1 MAEDF
6 QVTAGVTAIRREPH
20 DAAMMDSQLL
30 GGEVFSVEEEAD
42 GWARGVSRHDGYAG
56 YVDMAAL
63 SAPVL
68 IPTHRV
74 SALRTYVFSEPDL
87 KSAPRFL
94 LSLNAKIAAGRRE
107 GKFIES
113 QRQGWIFNGHL
124 SALDATEPDWVAVAE
139 RFEHAPYLWGG
150 KESLGLD
157 CSGLIQTSLEAAGT
171 RIPRD
176 SGDQEAWARAR
187 WNALPVS
194 EALTGLHRG
203 DLVFWPGHV
212 GVMTDGVHLLH
223 ANAFHMATAR
233 EPLNLAVRR
242 IAQHHAPLS
251 GIFRAPG
258 VRL

>member
-6 QVTAGVTAIRREPH
+6 QVSAGVAAIRRAPQ
-20 DAAMMDSQLL
+20 DDAMMDSQLL

-42 GWARGVSRHDGYAG
+42 GWARGVSRHDSYEG

-74 SALRTYVFSEPDL
+74 SAMRTYVFSEPDL

-94 LSLNAKIAAGRRE
+94 VSLNAKIAAGKRE
-107 GKFIES
+107 GKFTES
-113 QRQGWIFNGHL
+113 QRQGWIFTGHL
-124 SALDATEPDWVAVAE
+124 SPLAAIEPDWVAVAE
-139 RFEHAPYLWGG
+139 RFLHSPYLWGG

-157 CSGLIQTSLEAAGT
+157 CSGLVQMSLEAAGT

-187 WNALPVS
+187 WSAVPVS
-194 EALTGLHRG
+194 DLYSGLQRG

-212 GVMTDGVHLLH
+212 GIMTDAVQLLH
-223 ANAFHMATAR
+223 ANAFHMATAL
-233 EPLNLAVRR
+233 EPLALAARR
-242 IAQHHAPLS
+242 IAHNHAPVS
-251 GIFRAPG
+251 GIYRAAG
-258 VRL
+258 AIA

>member
-6 QVTAGVTAIRREPH
+6 QVTAGVAPIRRAPRE
-20 DAAMMDSQLL
+20 DGMQDSQLL
-30 GGEVFSVEEEAD
+30 AGEVFSVESETG
-42 GWARGVSRHDGYAG
+42 GWAEGISRHDGYRG
-56 YVDMAAL
+56 FVDMAAL

-94 LSLNAKIAAGRRE
+94 VSLNAKIAAGRRE
-107 GKFIES
+107 GKFTEA
-113 QRQGWIFNGHL
+113 QRLGWIFTGHL
-124 SALDATEPDWVAVAE
+124 AALDATEPDWVAVAE
-139 RFEHAPYLWGG
+139 RFLHSPYLWGG

-157 CSGLIQTSLEAAGT
+157 CSGLVQVSLEAAGV

-187 WNALPVS
+187 WNAVEPGSDL
-194 EALTGLHRG
+194 AGLKRG

-212 GVMTDGVHLLH
+212 GVMTDPVHLLH
-223 ANAFHMATAR
+223 ANAFHMATAL
-233 EPLNLAVRR
+233 EPLAGAVRR
-242 IAQHHAPLS
+242 IAHHHAPVS
-251 GIFRAPG
+251 GIFRSPTARG
-258 VRL
+258 